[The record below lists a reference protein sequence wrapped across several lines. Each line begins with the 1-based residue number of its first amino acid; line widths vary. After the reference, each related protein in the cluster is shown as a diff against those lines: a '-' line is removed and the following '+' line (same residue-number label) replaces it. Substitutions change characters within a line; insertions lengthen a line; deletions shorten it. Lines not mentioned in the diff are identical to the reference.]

1 MLHKT
6 LKNISLSLTIFT
18 FMGSH
23 LLQVDSKRS
32 FQVYECKAE
41 FDFFHQFAQVA
52 CEALEVL
59 VPAMAAACKEGNRGS
74 KLAGSCLGLL
84 TTFVDSSRDIPNHRL
99 TEFMVRLVRSLGVRD
114 YLWVAALLLARKE
127 RKGERG
133 AIEMLISFTPSE
145 GVEALLRLMVNTR
158 QDSIQLRKMF
168 GVAGERRESEE
179 RPDDWDLVRLKALQ
193 LTATNLQVGF
203 SSLYPSNLLS
213 ILSGQGLQGACGK
226 SDSRRRRR

>member
-1 MLHKT
+1 
-6 LKNISLSLTIFT
+6 
-18 FMGSH
+18 MGSH

-203 SSLYPSNLLS
+203 SSLYPRNLLS
-213 ILSGQGLQGACGK
+213 ILSGQGLQGACRK